1 MYDEQH
7 VGLFAIVGQK
17 ETLLGRKS
25 IRCLDV
31 IRHIND
37 VEEVDPVVIVIY

>member
-7 VGLFAIVGQK
+7 VFATVGQK
-17 ETLLGRKS
+17 ETLLGRNS

-31 IRHIND
+31 IRHTID
-37 VEEVDPVVIVIY
+37 VEEVDPVVIVVIY

>member
-7 VGLFAIVGQK
+7 VFAIVGQK
-17 ETLLGRKS
+17 ETLLENL

-37 VEEVDPVVIVIY
+37 VEEVDPMVIVIY